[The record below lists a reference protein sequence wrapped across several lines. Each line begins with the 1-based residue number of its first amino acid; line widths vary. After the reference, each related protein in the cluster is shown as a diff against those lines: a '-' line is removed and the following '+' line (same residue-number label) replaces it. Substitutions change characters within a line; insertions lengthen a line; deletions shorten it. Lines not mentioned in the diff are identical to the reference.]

1 MDFTSPLFKPQIGF
15 PLGSLL
21 WDSLY
26 VSPQLQPKGQDSRPA
41 FHRPCFPCQVP
52 PGASLATTRIG
63 RPRAGAQK
71 DTD

>member
-41 FHRPCFPCQVP
+41 FPRPCFP
-52 PGASLATTRIG
+52 S
-63 RPRAGAQK
+63 RAQRWPCAHEQL
-71 DTD
+71 